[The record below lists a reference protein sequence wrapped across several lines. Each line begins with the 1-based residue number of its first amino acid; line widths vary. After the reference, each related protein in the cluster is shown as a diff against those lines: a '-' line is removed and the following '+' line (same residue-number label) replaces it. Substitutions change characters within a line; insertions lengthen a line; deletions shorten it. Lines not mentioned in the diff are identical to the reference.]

1 MISYN
6 PLFYVDSDKMFFY
19 TIQLI
24 CFRIS
29 IRFMWIHIKGFAVQ
43 APASAQPAPVV
54 QAASVVEAITT
65 VEENNN
71 SLEDCLGEDKEDVDK
86 EECKDDDDEY
96 EDDDEEE
103 EQEEVVG
110 GRSAPPN
117 AAAASSIVPA
127 VGNHIQQ
134 RNNMNVN
141 FDGFSSYLA
150 PLYEPLL
157 GTFSK

>member
-1 MISYN
+1 
-6 PLFYVDSDKMFFY
+6 
-19 TIQLI
+19 
-24 CFRIS
+24 
-29 IRFMWIHIKGFAVQ
+29 MWIHIKGFAVQ
-43 APASAQPAPVV
+43 APASAQPFPVV
-54 QAASVVEAITT
+54 QANSVVEAITA

-71 SLEDCLGEDKEDVDK
+71 SLEDCLGEDKLDVDE
-86 EECKDDDDEY
+86 EECKDDDDVY
-96 EDDDEEE
+96 EEDEEEE

-110 GRSAPPN
+110 GRAAPPN

-134 RNNMNVN
+134 RNNMNAN
-141 FDGFSSYLA
+141 FEGFSSYLA